1 MELVMDLVIIKRSSL
16 PLDGIVRGCMIL
28 AIIGILC
35 IGSWNYEKGCAVRYE
50 GDMVSPKAGVSG
62 FNQSINVLKSNAE
75 EIFEVAGADRGIL
88 TEIQGMEIGLLVQ
101 TESEPI
107 ALPSAGDKR
116 DVVSPTLLEED
127 EPVRILPVVKEGSEI
142 LLVVKE
148 VNEMPAA
155 GEEGKEDTTII
166 NEDEKG
172 AADKEKEVD
181 TEGTGESGE
190 SGESGIKEISGFLV
204 DTDGYIT
211 GVTENLNLID
221 DILVFPWDEGC
232 IGIRAGALSG
242 LAGCVGEIYIPS
254 NIREIE
260 PGALDELAPLAYIEA
275 AEDHPC
281 YYSED
286 GILYPR

>member
-1 MELVMDLVIIKRSSL
+1 MRIMELVMDLVIIKRSSL

-28 AIIGILC
+28 VIIGILC

-50 GDMVSPKAGVSG
+50 GDMVSPKAGASG
-62 FNQSINVLKSNAE
+62 FNQSTKVLKSNAE
-75 EIFEVAGADRGIL
+75 EIFEETGADKGIL
-88 TEIQGMEIGLLVQ
+88 TQIQEMEIGLLVQ

-107 ALPSAGDKR
+107 DLPSAGDKE
-116 DVVSPTLLEED
+116 DIVNPVLFAEE
-127 EPVRILPVVKEGSEI
+127 EPVRVLPVVKVG
-142 LLVVKE
+142 
-148 VNEMPAA
+148 NEMPTTK
-155 GEEGKEDTTII
+155 EEERADTPII
-166 NEDEKG
+166 SEDEKTLT
-172 AADKEKEVD
+172 DNREEI
-181 TEGTGESGE
+181 SGRDA
-190 SGESGIKEISGFLV
+190 GESGIKEISGFLV

-242 LAGCVGEIYIPS
+242 LAGCVGEIYIPT

-260 PGALDELAPLAYIEA
+260 PGALDELALLAYIEA
-275 AEDHPC
+275 AEDHPH